1 MKYHEDSKCGSCG
14 GPLECE
20 RDAICCTCAPVTRP
34 RTTEI
39 VYRWPDG
46 REEVRYRRPFGS
58 DMAAELIAE
67 VDALRARNAEGSP
80 YSVRHV

>member
-1 MKYHEDSKCGSCG
+1 MKYHEDSKCGSCQ

-20 RDAICCTCAPVTRP
+20 RDAICCTCSPETRP
-34 RTTEI
+34 TTTEI

-67 VDALRARNAEGSP
+67 VDALRARNAENSP
-80 YSVRHV
+80 YFVRHV